1 MRRLFRGIRS
11 KFIIIY
17 LLLGLAPLLAMTYHA
32 SYVGSVSLENLSNQQ
47 LTNLT
52 EKTASQIN
60 QQLTNIYKDLD
71 LLANYPFIQ
80 LAFLQFSFGQRL
92 ATVEQKLSRYKAQ
105 NSIYARISLVSFNG
119 DLILTVPEKNRPVL
133 SPHADLGRLF
143 LSKSVDTFSSG
154 VLLSHPD
161 GPLLIFS
168 KRVFDF
174 EDSTRP
180 VGHLAFY
187 VKLATLSGYVED
199 LSPVPGTVGFVF
211 DHQLNRIISSV
222 PLPSEIQEQII
233 EDANGTISAHKEKID
248 KYRLYWARIADLDWS
263 IGLVLPEQS
272 LLGSISRLKVSSLTF
287 TALVAVVAL
296 LLTLY
301 LVRRITDPIAQLMRG
316 AQEFS
321 AGNLDHRIQIK
332 GEGELRRLGEKY
344 NAMASQLK
352 SREKQIIQVDRL
364 ASLGI
369 MAAGIAHEVRNP
381 LAGMKSCA
389 QLVKRKAISSEV
401 ETLAQGINVEIDRLD
416 QIVRQLLDFAKPREA
431 SQCAVLLTDSI
442 VEILQMIRKELDQR
456 MIVVTT
462 DFNEIPQVMTD
473 AGHVQQIFLNLILNA
488 AQAMPDGGSLN
499 IALRQ
504 ADGKVV
510 VSIRDSGCGISVDH
524 LDRIFDPFFTTRPS
538 GTGLGLSVV
547 HSLMKENNIT
557 WHITSE
563 QGKGTEFLVY
573 FQLNEETQGEGD

>member
-52 EKTASQIN
+52 DKTASQIN

-92 ATVEQKLSRYKAQ
+92 ATVEQKLLRYVAQ
-105 NSIYARISLVSFNG
+105 NPLYARISLVSFDG
-119 DLILTVPEKNRPVL
+119 DLILTVPEQSGPSVPLRE
-133 SPHADLGRLF
+133 DLARLF
-143 LSKSVDTFSSG
+143 QSRAVDTFSSG

-174 EDSTRP
+174 EDPTRP

-187 VKLATLSGYVED
+187 VRLDSLSGYVED

-222 PLPSEIQEQII
+222 PLPREIHQQIL
-233 EDANGTISAHKEKID
+233 EDANGTISAHKEKLD
-248 KYRLYWARIADLDWS
+248 KYRLYWSRIADLDWS
-263 IGLVLPEQS
+263 IGLVLPEQA
-272 LLGSISRLKVSSLTF
+272 LLGSITRLKVSSLTF
-287 TALVAVVAL
+287 TALVAVAAL
-296 LLTLY
+296 LLTFY

-321 AGNLDHRIQIK
+321 AGNLDHRIEIR

-352 SREKQIIQVDRL
+352 SRERQIIQVDRL

-389 QLVKRKAISSEV
+389 QLMKRKAISSEV

-416 QIVRQLLDFAKPREA
+416 QIVRQLLDFAKPTEA
-431 SQCAVLLTDSI
+431 SQRAVALGEIIT
-442 VEILQMIRKELDQR
+442 EILKMVRKELDQR
-456 MIVVTT
+456 RIKVVTEIEDAPPVFT
-462 DFNEIPQVMTD
+462 DS
-473 AGHVQQIFLNLILNA
+473 GHVQQILLNLILNA
-488 AQAMPDGGSLN
+488 GQAMPDGGELKISL
-499 IALRQ
+499 ALREK
-504 ADGKVV
+504 AVV
-510 VSIRDSGCGISVDH
+510 VRISDSGCGISAEH

-547 HSLMKENNIT
+547 HSLMKENNIG
-557 WHITSE
+557 WHIRSTV
-563 QGKGTEFLVY
+563 GKGTEFELY
-573 FQLNEETQGEGD
+573 FQLRNQGEEA

>member
-32 SYVGSVSLENLSNQQ
+32 SYVGSVSLENLSSQQ

-52 EKTASQIN
+52 DKTASQIN
-60 QQLTNIYKDLD
+60 QQLTSIYKDLD

-92 ATVEQKLSRYKAQ
+92 ETVEQKLSRYKAQ
-105 NSIYARISLVSFNG
+105 NPLYARISLVSFDG
-119 DLILTVPEKNRPVL
+119 DLILTVPEQRGSKV
-133 SPHADLGRLF
+133 SPMADLGRLF
-143 LSKSVDTFSSG
+143 LSRSVDTFSSG

-161 GPLLIFS
+161 GPLLVFS
-168 KRVFDF
+168 KRVVDF
-174 EDSTRP
+174 EDATRP
-180 VGHLAFY
+180 VGHLVFY

-211 DHQLNRIISSV
+211 DHQLNRIISSM
-222 PLPSEIQEQII
+222 PLPDAIHQQIL
-233 EDANGTISAHKEKID
+233 EDAYGTISAHKEKID
-248 KYRLYWARIADLDWS
+248 NYRLYWSRIADLDWS
-263 IGLVLPEQS
+263 IGLVLPEQA
-272 LLGSISRLKVSSLTF
+272 LLGSISRLKARSLTF

-301 LVRRITDPIAQLMRG
+301 LVKRITNPIAQLMHG

-321 AGNLDHRIQIK
+321 AGNLNHRIRIK

-344 NAMASQLK
+344 NAMASRLK

-389 QLVKRKAISSEV
+389 QLMRRKAISSEV
-401 ETLAQGINVEIDRLD
+401 ETLAHGINVEIDRLD
-416 QIVRQLLDFAKPREA
+416 QIVRQLLDFARPREA
-431 SQCAVLLTDSI
+431 FQSAVLLTDCVS
-442 VEILQMIRKELDQR
+442 EILQMVRKELDQR
-456 MIVVTT
+456 RIKVATE
-462 DFNEIPQVMTD
+462 FNVIPLVMTD

-488 AQAMPDGGSLN
+488 AQAMPDGGSLT
-499 IALRQ
+499 IALQ
-504 ADGKVV
+504 QVDEKVEV
-510 VSIRDSGCGISVDH
+510 AISDTGCGITAEH

-557 WHITSE
+557 WRIASE
-563 QGKGTEFLVY
+563 VGKGTVFLLY
-573 FQLNEETQGEGD
+573 FQLYEDAQGGKG

>member
-32 SYVGSVSLENLSNQQ
+32 SYVGSVSLENLSSQQ

-52 EKTASQIN
+52 DKTASQIN
-60 QQLTNIYKDLD
+60 QQLTSIYKDLD

-92 ATVEQKLSRYKAQ
+92 ETVEQKLSRYKAQ
-105 NSIYARISLVSFNG
+105 NPLYARISLVSFDG
-119 DLILTVPEKNRPVL
+119 DLILTVPEQRGSKV
-133 SPHADLGRLF
+133 SPMADLGRLF
-143 LSKSVDTFSSG
+143 LSRSVDTFSSG

-161 GPLLIFS
+161 GPLLVFS
-168 KRVFDF
+168 KRVVDF
-174 EDSTRP
+174 EDATRP
-180 VGHLAFY
+180 VGHLVFY

-211 DHQLNRIISSV
+211 DHQLNRIISSM
-222 PLPSEIQEQII
+222 PLPDAIHQQIL
-233 EDANGTISAHKEKID
+233 EDAYGTISAHKEKID
-248 KYRLYWARIADLDWS
+248 NYRLYWSRIADLDWS
-263 IGLVLPEQS
+263 IGLVLPEQA
-272 LLGSISRLKVSSLTF
+272 LLGSISRLKARSLTF

-301 LVRRITDPIAQLMRG
+301 LVKRITNPIAQLMHG

-321 AGNLDHRIQIK
+321 AGNLDHRIRIK

-344 NAMASQLK
+344 NAMASRLK

-389 QLVKRKAISSEV
+389 QLMRRKAISSEV
-401 ETLAQGINVEIDRLD
+401 ETLAHGINVEIDRLD
-416 QIVRQLLDFAKPREA
+416 QIVRQLLDFARPREA
-431 SQCAVLLTDSI
+431 FQSAVLLTDCVS
-442 VEILQMIRKELDQR
+442 EILQMVRKELDQR
-456 MIVVTT
+456 RIKVATE
-462 DFNEIPQVMTD
+462 FNVIPLVMTD

-488 AQAMPDGGSLN
+488 AQAMPDGGSLT
-499 IALRQ
+499 IALQ
-504 ADGKVV
+504 QVDEKVEV
-510 VSIRDSGCGISVDH
+510 AISDTGCGITAEH

-557 WHITSE
+557 WRIASE
-563 QGKGTEFLVY
+563 VGKGTVFLLY
-573 FQLNEETQGEGD
+573 FQLYEDAQGGKG

>member
-32 SYVGSVSLENLSNQQ
+32 AYVGSVSLENLSNQQ

-52 EKTASQIN
+52 DKTASQIN

-92 ATVEQKLSRYKAQ
+92 ATVEQKLQRYKAQ
-105 NSIYARISLVSFNG
+105 NPLYARISLVSFDG
-119 DLILTVPEKNRPVL
+119 DLILTVPERH
-133 SPHADLGRLF
+133 SPLASVREDLGRLF
-143 LSKSVDTFSSG
+143 QSPQVDTFSSG

-161 GPLLIFS
+161 GPLVIFS

-187 VKLATLSGYVED
+187 VKLDSLAGYVED
-199 LSPVPGTVGFVF
+199 LAPVPGTVGFVF
-211 DHQLNRIISSV
+211 DHQLNRIISTT
-222 PLPSEIQEQII
+222 PLPPEIYQQIL
-233 EDANGTISAHKEKID
+233 EDANGTISAHKEKLD
-248 KYRLYWARIADLDWS
+248 KYRLYWSRIADLDWS
-263 IGLVLPEQS
+263 IGLVLPEQA
-272 LLGSISRLKVSSLTF
+272 LLGGISRLKASSLTF
-287 TALVAVVAL
+287 TALIAAAAL

-321 AGNLDHRIQIK
+321 EGNLDHRIKIR

-352 SREKQIIQVDRL
+352 SRERQIIQVDRL

-389 QLVKRKAISSEV
+389 QLMKRKAISSEV
-401 ETLAQGINVEIDRLD
+401 ETLAQGIDVEIDRLD
-416 QIVRQLLDFAKPREA
+416 QIVRQLLDFARPAEA
-431 SQCAVLLTDSI
+431 SQQAVSLAEI
-442 VEILQMIRKELDQR
+442 IAEILKMVRKELEQR
-456 MIVVTT
+456 QIKVVA
-462 DFNEIPQVMTD
+462 EIEETPKVLTD
-473 AGHVQQIFLNLILNA
+473 AGHVQQILLNLILNA
-488 AQAMPDGGSLN
+488 GQAMPDGGLLKIFLGQEKES
-499 IALRQ
+499 
-504 ADGKVV
+504 VV
-510 VSIRDSGCGISVDH
+510 IRISDNGCGISAEH

-547 HSLMKENNIT
+547 HSLMKENRIS
-557 WHITSE
+557 WKVHSE
-563 QGKGTEFLVY
+563 EGRGTEFELF
-573 FQLNEETQGEGD
+573 FQLHKREDIG

>member
-32 SYVGSVSLENLSNQQ
+32 SYVGSVSLENLSNKQ

-52 EKTASQIN
+52 DKTASQIN
-60 QQLTNIYKDLD
+60 QQLNSIYKDLD

-105 NSIYARISLVSFNG
+105 NPLYARISLVSFDG
-119 DLILTVPEKNRPVL
+119 DLILTVPELNSSKAFPK
-133 SPHADLGRLF
+133 ADLGRLF
-143 LSKSVDTFSSG
+143 LSRSVDTFSSG
-154 VLLSHPD
+154 VLFSHPD

-168 KRVFDF
+168 KRVVDF
-174 EDSTRP
+174 EDSMRP
-180 VGHLAFY
+180 VGHLVFY

-211 DHQLNRIISSV
+211 DHQLNRIVSSV
-222 PLPSEIQEQII
+222 PVPAEIHQQIL
-233 EDANGTISAHKEKID
+233 EDANGTISAHKEKLD
-248 KYRLYWARIADLDWS
+248 KYRLYWSRIADLDWS
-263 IGLVLPEQS
+263 IGLVLPEQA

-301 LVRRITDPIAQLMRG
+301 LVKRITNPIAQLMRG

-321 AGNLDHRIQIK
+321 AGNLDHRIRIK

-389 QLVKRKAISSEV
+389 QLMKRKAISAEV
-401 ETLAQGINVEIDRLD
+401 ETLAHGINVEIDRLD
-416 QIVRQLLDFAKPREA
+416 QIVRQLLDFAKPSEA
-431 SQCAVLLTDSI
+431 SQRAVLLTDCI
-442 VEILQMIRKELDQR
+442 GEILKMVRKELAQR
-456 MIVVTT
+456 RIKISTE
-462 DFNEIPQVMTD
+462 FNVIPQVMTD
-473 AGHVQQIFLNLILNA
+473 AGHVRQIFLNLILNA
-488 AQAMPDGGSLN
+488 AQAMQDGGCLKISLQE
-499 IALRQ
+499 AHE
-504 ADGKVV
+504 KVV
-510 VSIRDSGCGISVDH
+510 VSIRDTGCGISAEH

-547 HSLMKENNIT
+547 HSLMKENNIA
-557 WHITSE
+557 WHVSSE
-563 QGKGTEFLVY
+563 MGKGTVFLLY
-573 FQLNEETQGEGD
+573 FQLHGDEQGRNG

>member
-1 MRRLFRGIRS
+1 MRKLFRGIRS
-11 KFIIIY
+11 KFILIY

-32 SYVGSVSLENLSNQQ
+32 SYVGSLSLENLSTQQ

-52 EKTASQIN
+52 DKTASQIN
-60 QQLTNIYKDLD
+60 QHLSNIYKDLD

-92 ATVEQKLSRYKAQ
+92 ETVAQKLSRYKVQ
-105 NSIYARISLVSFNG
+105 NPLYARISLVSFNG
-119 DLILTVPEKNRPVL
+119 DLILTVPEQSGSNV
-133 SPHADLGRLF
+133 SPMADLGRLF

-161 GPLLIFS
+161 GPLLVFS
-168 KRVFDF
+168 KRVVDF
-174 EDSTRP
+174 EDATRP
-180 VGHLAFY
+180 VGHLVFY

-211 DHQLNRIISSV
+211 DHQLNRIISSI
-222 PLPSEIQEQII
+222 PLPDEIHQQIL
-233 EDANGTISAHKEKID
+233 EDAHGTISAHKEKIEN
-248 KYRLYWARIADLDWS
+248 YRLYWSRIADLDWS
-263 IGLVLPEQS
+263 IGLVLPEQA

-296 LLTLY
+296 LLTVY
-301 LVRRITDPIAQLMRG
+301 LVKRITNPIAQLMRG

-321 AGNLDHRIQIK
+321 AGNLDHRIRIK

-389 QLVKRKAISSEV
+389 QLMKRKAISSEV
-401 ETLAQGINVEIDRLD
+401 ETLAHGINVEIDRLD
-416 QIVRQLLDFAKPREA
+416 QIVRQLLDFARPREA
-431 SQCAVLLTDSI
+431 FQSAVLLTDCVS
-442 VEILQMIRKELDQR
+442 EILQMVRKELDQR
-456 MIVVTT
+456 GIKVITE
-462 DFNEIPQVMTD
+462 FNVIPLVMTD
-473 AGHVQQIFLNLILNA
+473 ARHVQQIFLNLILNA
-488 AQAMPDGGSLN
+488 AQAMPDGGSLT
-499 IALRQ
+499 IVVQQ
-504 ADGKVV
+504 AGERVV
-510 VSIRDSGCGISVDH
+510 VSISDTGCGISAEH

-557 WHITSE
+557 WRITSE
-563 QGKGTEFLVY
+563 IDKGTIFLLY
-573 FQLNEETQGEGD
+573 FQLYEDAQGE